1 MFFKI
6 VEDFKEIIKDFEI
19 KDYKR
24 YGSAKAIVA
33 KIEFID
39 NSVLH
44 IKDYFFLKGKR
55 KYSYHWQDEKGNLLI
70 RWDNSPHHFHINTFP
85 DHKHI
90 KNEVVKSKETDLRAV
105 MEIVNY
111 SVLTDGASKGA

>member
-24 YGSAKAIVA
+24 FGTAKALVA

-39 NSVLH
+39 NSILH
-44 IKDYFFLKGKR
+44 IKDYLFLEGKR
-55 KYSYHWQDEKGNLLI
+55 KYSYNWQDEKGNLLI
-70 RWDNSPHHFHINTFP
+70 RWDNSPHHFHIKTFP
-85 DHKHI
+85 NHKHI
-90 KNEVVKSKETDLRAV
+90 KNNEVVESEETDLRAV
-105 MEIVNY
+105 MEII
-111 SVLTDGASKGA
+111 KREIKKF